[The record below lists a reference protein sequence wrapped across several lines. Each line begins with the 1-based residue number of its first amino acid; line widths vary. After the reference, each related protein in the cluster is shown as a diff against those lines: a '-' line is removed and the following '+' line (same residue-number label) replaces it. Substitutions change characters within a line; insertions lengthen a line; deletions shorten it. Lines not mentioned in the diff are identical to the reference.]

1 MKKIFRLKL
10 LSIHSL
16 RLLAFGLQVY
26 MHPERFFTQPDTL
39 DDSTEGPDTWPLIL
53 YSQHEKRRM

>member
-1 MKKIFRLKL
+1 MKKIFRLKI

-26 MHPERFFTQPDTL
+26 LHPERFFTQPHAL
-39 DDSTEGPDTWPLIL
+39 DNSTEGLDT
-53 YSQHEKRRM
+53 